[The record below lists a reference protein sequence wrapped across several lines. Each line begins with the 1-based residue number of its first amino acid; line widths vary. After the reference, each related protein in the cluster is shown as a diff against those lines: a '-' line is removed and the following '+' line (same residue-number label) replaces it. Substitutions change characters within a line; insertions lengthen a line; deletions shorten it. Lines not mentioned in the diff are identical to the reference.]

1 MGITE
6 KAFELALYRESRKAE
21 LQEFLA
27 DSKFQ
32 AIMRKA
38 VSFLTDG
45 RGDTISLK
53 LSSGNSSFTDGKSI
67 TVGMEDYFFS
77 PGFTRYE
84 WVTVYKALLA
94 HEVQHI
100 NSSNFSD
107 IQDLMQKYAKIMSK
121 TTIPEKLVMKIGKTY
136 LNILEDGRIENII
149 VHKLPGYKL
158 PLLLMNQGTAVLS
171 ELEER
176 GRTPGEEFLDFQNAC
191 LCYTKTGRLPKGI
204 SVYAGTRFETE
215 MKGIMPY
222 IDLAVDARTS
232 SDCKGLCLKLLK
244 KTAKY
249 FADLLKEE
257 IDQQKAASGNDGNP
271 QSGDG
276 DGDGDD
282 AEYTCNG
289 EHEYNDSPN
298 GSESERKAKEK
309 EAASGSKKSSGK
321 KKAGSQKPG
330 SESDNKEDGSQS
342 SNDSEGDE
350 SRGSAAGESDD
361 EADGQGKDG
370 KIQGGGNNTG
380 RNALR
385 MPRDP
390 NSRSRTS
397 DWTDDF
403 SGDGAEDYDTRE
415 LTPAEIQALRR
426 GVTDEMDAIDEGSKK
441 ELDKIQKERDK
452 IKEKYNKEYARTFV
466 ELFPV
471 IGNEK
476 LPQEMERLGRK
487 LEHDIERVL
496 HVKRTEK
503 RNMRVGQ
510 ICSRDL
516 YRVGTRDPHVFMR
529 KGQPMTANMAAFLL
543 LDNSGSMGSMGAEME
558 VDGETVPLDKSTLSR
573 TAAGIIERGLNKFAA
588 IKISLFDVSG
598 GQIRHSTVKK
608 FAEHAGTGVSKC
620 YNSIHPVGIG
630 GGNKD
635 GYSIRIATADLMTRR
650 EQKKVLVLLSD
661 GLPSDYNGGDRA
673 GMADVHDA
681 VREARQKGIIVI
693 PIMFGRAGD
702 RNRMKENFA
711 EMYGQFISCDPID
724 IIGEF
729 TKLFTKLVQNS

>member
-1 MGITE
+1 MGIE
-6 KAFELALYRESRKAE
+6 QKALEMAMYRESRKAE
-21 LQEFLA
+21 LQTFLS
-27 DSKFQ
+27 DSRFQ
-32 AIMRKA
+32 AVMRKA

-45 RGDTISLK
+45 RGDNISLK
-53 LSSGNSSFTDGKSI
+53 ISSGDASFTDGKSI

-77 PGFTRYE
+77 PEFTQQD

-107 IQDLMQKYAKIMSK
+107 IKDIMKKYAKIMSG
-121 TTIPEKLVMKIGKTY
+121 TTIPEQLVMKIGKTY

-158 PLLLMNQGTAVLS
+158 PLLLMNQGTSVLS

-176 GRTPGEEFLDFQNAC
+176 AKTPGEEFRDFQNVC
-191 LCYTKTGRLPKGI
+191 LCYTKTGRLPRGI

-215 MKGIMPY
+215 MKGVMPY

-232 SDCKGLCLKLLK
+232 KDCKDICLKLLK

-257 IDQQKAASGNDGNP
+257 IDQQMANDNSGGDPEKG
-271 QSGDG
+271 QGSSGG
-276 DGDGDD
+276 G
-282 AEYTCNG
+282 AEYTCSG

-298 GSESERKAKEK
+298 GSDAERKAKEK
-309 EAASGSKKSSGK
+309 EAEGGSKKSGKPTPGGK
-321 KKAGSQKPG
+321 KKTSGKDKTEQDGGSGKNNSSGDDAGG
-330 SESDNKEDGSQS
+330 S
-342 SNDSEGDE
+342 GDE
-350 SRGSAAGESDD
+350 EDD
-361 EADGQGKDG
+361 QNGKGQAPGQDN
-370 KIQGGGNNTG
+370 QTG

-385 MPRDP
+385 MHRDP
-390 NSRSRTS
+390 RTRSGTT

-415 LTPAEIQALRR
+415 LTPEEIQALRR
-426 GVTDEMDAIDEGSKK
+426 GVADELEAAEEADRK
-441 ELDKIQKERDK
+441 ELNKEEKERQK
-452 IKEKYNKEYARTFV
+452 IEEKYGKEYIRHFV

-471 IGNEK
+471 ISNEA
-476 LPQEMERLGRK
+476 LPPEMERLGRK
-487 LEHDIERVL
+487 LESDIERVIR
-496 HVKRTEK
+496 VKRTEK

-510 ICSRDL
+510 ISGRDL
-516 YRVGTRDPHVFMR
+516 YRVGMRDPHVFMR
-529 KGQPMTANMAAFLL
+529 KGQPMKADMAVFLL
-543 LDNSGSMGSMGAEME
+543 LDNSGSMGSMGAQTTEN
-558 VDGETVPLDKSTLSR
+558 GERIYLDKSTLSR
-573 TAAGIIERGLNKFAA
+573 TAAGIIERGLAKYAA
-588 IKISLFDVSG
+588 MKISLFDVSG
-598 GQIRHSTVKK
+598 GQIRHATLKK
-608 FAEHAGTGVSKC
+608 FDEVAPKGSSRC
-620 YNSIHPVGIG
+620 YNSMKPVGIG

-635 GYSIRIATADLMTRR
+635 GYSIRVATSDLMSRR

-661 GLPSDYNGGDRA
+661 GLPSDYNGGTRA
-673 GMADVHDA
+673 GMNDVRDA

-693 PIMFGRAGD
+693 PIMFGRARD
-702 RNRMKENFA
+702 RLEMKDNFA

-729 TKLFTKLVQNS
+729 TKLFTKLAKNT